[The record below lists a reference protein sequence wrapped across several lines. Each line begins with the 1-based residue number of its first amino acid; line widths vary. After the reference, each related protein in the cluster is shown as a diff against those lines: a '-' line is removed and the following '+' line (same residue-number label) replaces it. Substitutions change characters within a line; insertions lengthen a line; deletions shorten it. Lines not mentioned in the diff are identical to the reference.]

1 MVKAGEFIEISD
13 YLPTITGVDELV
25 GNFAVVEAGEV
36 IEISD
41 YRPTITSVNEFLGDF
56 AVVEA
61 GEVIEIFGYLP
72 TITSVNE
79 LVGDFAVV
87 EAGEVIEISGY
98 IPTITSVD
106 ELVGGMARQLITRVS
121 SSFQNLKQFSDSMR
135 VFFIFWCLLDASFTI
150 SYSLISKRTLDTR
163 KKSLFMIS

>member
-1 MVKAGEFIEISD
+1 MVEAGEVIGTSSYPFTITSVDELVGNTGIKVGEFIEISG
-13 YLPTITGVDELV
+13 YIPTITSVDELV
-25 GNFAVVEAGEV
+25 GDTGVEVGEF
-36 IEISD
+36 IEISG
-41 YRPTITSVNEFLGDF
+41 YIPTITSVD
-56 AVVEA
+56 
-61 GEVIEIFGYLP
+61 
-72 TITSVNE
+72 E

-106 ELVGGMARQLITRVS
+106 ELVGGMARQLIARVS

-150 SYSLISKRTLDTR
+150 SYSLISKRTTDTR
-163 KKSLFMIS
+163 KRSLFMIY